1 MDLHNCSG
9 RDTILNNYG
18 KQFYCKTKAK
28 HNSAK
33 SLVFHKIPKSKSS
46 KINLNVS
53 AAPWSRCQKKHSNPI
68 FKENIQKRKKKNH
81 FNMASPSHQE
91 CQTTFF
97 YSPQSQKKS
106 SKTYQN
112 YFSSDLLLFFYF
124 FPNEKKSKTKIKK
137 MFLK

>member
-1 MDLHNCSG
+1 
-9 RDTILNNYG
+9 
-18 KQFYCKTKAK
+18 
-28 HNSAK
+28 
-33 SLVFHKIPKSKSS
+33 VFHKIPKSKSS

-97 YSPQSQKKS
+97 LFPSIAKKILQNVPKLFLKWFTVVFLFFPKRKKKQKKRPKNVSQKIYCCFHHNNMKKC
-106 SKTYQN
+106 SKYYKLLIN
-112 YFSSDLLLFFYF
+112 YKLPR
-124 FPNEKKSKTKIKK
+124 PNK
-137 MFLK
+137 